1 MRVVVW
7 RGRMVVALVRMMV
20 RKRDMMAVDECMGV
34 EWKEE
39 NN

>member
-1 MRVVVW
+1 
-7 RGRMVVALVRMMV
+7 MVVALVRMMV
-20 RKRDMMAVDECMGV
+20 RKRDMMAVDEYMGV